1 MQMLEM
7 HMQCKYL
14 HTVVE
19 ILRLKNTFYFI
30 ISPVVYGFESSG
42 MSQMIVVN
50 ISVVLQLSKKFN
62 YDTTFKY
69 INSNTYCYE
78 IKNGNIHIFHEMET
92 TKFKIIST
100 TLRMTDSFTLHLRH
114 FEEHQIFVNSQ
125 FQEL

>member
-19 ILRLKNTFYFI
+19 ILRLKNTFYFM
-30 ISPVVYGFESSG
+30 ISPVVYEFESSG

-50 ISVVLQLSKKFN
+50 KSVVLQLSKKFN

-92 TKFKIIST
+92 T
-100 TLRMTDSFTLHLRH
+100 
-114 FEEHQIFVNSQ
+114 
-125 FQEL
+125 